1 MSNKDPSSKNS
12 DLDQTSEMSDEARM
26 VIGKA
31 RRSFG
36 FSMSIMILGF
46 MAIVLALV
54 YRATRDEQSAAAG
67 FTLQEVVLPAG
78 SQVRSM
84 MPYKDLIAITFEN
97 AGVVKMRLLN
107 SATGEVL
114 REIPVAQEGAAVE
127 GAAVAGQ

>member
-1 MSNKDPSSKNS
+1 MSNKDSFSTSS
-12 DLDQTSEMSDEARM
+12 DPAQTSEMSDEARM

-54 YRATRDEQSAAAG
+54 YRATRDEQSAASR
-67 FTLQEVVLPAG
+67 FTLEEVVLPAG
-78 SQVRSM
+78 SVVRTLVPFDDM
-84 MPYKDLIAITFEN
+84 IVLTFEN
-97 AGVVKMRLLN
+97 KGDVRMRMID

-114 REIPVAQEGAAVE
+114 REIRVVEETADQTTPAAD
-127 GAAVAGQ
+127 G